1 MKIVRLSLLF
11 GAIAGL
17 VFGAFVPVVLSDH
30 PMLERPL
37 IVAEQTVA
45 VGDQKHLV
53 DEVHPET
60 KVILERLVRDSI
72 IPVETEIE
80 LPSSAKSG
88 LTSSAKDVIVPSVVR
103 DSNPLDRVILEIPA
117 PFNPPSITT
126 VNP

>member
-30 PMLERPL
+30 TMMERPL

-45 VGDQKHLV
+45 IEDQKYLV
-53 DEVHPET
+53 DELNPET
-60 KVILERLVRDSI
+60 KVILERLVRDTV
-72 IPVETEIE
+72 IPDAMATDIP
-80 LPSSAKSG
+80 LSAKSG
-88 LTSSAKDVIVPSVVR
+88 LTPSAKDVIVPSVVR
-103 DSNPLDRVILEIPA
+103 NSNPLDRVILEIPA
-117 PFNPPSITT
+117 PFNPPVVTT